1 MLSILIPE
9 RNYNCTKLVKDIAE
23 QCKKAGIIFEIIVL
37 DNASTLC
44 KEENRTISNI
54 TNCQFIESEQ
64 NMGLAKSRN
73 NLVKL
78 AQYQHF
84 LMIDSDA
91 EIGHNESFIKKYIDA
106 MNLAQVV
113 VGSMCY
119 TSQKPS
125 SDRCLRWYYGNHREN
140 RPAVI
145 RNQNPYKSLITFNL
159 MMEKEL
165 ILRFPFEEQNGYGH
179 DDSIMGSRLK
189 HNGIKV
195 LHIDNPIIHNGLDL
209 SKDFLIKSLDAVEKY
224 FTYPVF
230 QTDEMLEQIK
240 VFRIFKKVQSL
251 GLCPLLAFKF
261 RAARKLMEWNLC
273 SSHPW
278 LLLYDFYRLSYMC
291 DYSQKLQSEK
301 K

>member
-9 RNYNCTKLVKDIAE
+9 RNYNCTKLVKDVAE
-23 QCKKAGIIFEIIVL
+23 QCEKAGIVFEIIVM

-44 KEENRTISNI
+44 KDENRTISTI
-54 TNCQFIESEQ
+54 PGCRFVESEQ

-73 NLVKL
+73 SLVQL
-78 AQYQHF
+78 AQFAHF

-91 EIGHNESFIKKYIDA
+91 EIVNNDNYIQNYIEA

-125 SDRCLRWYYGNHREN
+125 SSRCLRWYYGNNREN
-140 RPAVI
+140 RPAAV

-165 ILRFPFEEQNGYGH
+165 VLQYPFEEQKGYGH
-179 DDSIMGSRLK
+179 DDSIMGSTLK
-189 HNGIKV
+189 QNGITV
-195 LHIDNPIIHNGLDL
+195 LHIDNPIIHNGLDS

-230 QTDEMLEQIK
+230 QSDEMLEQIK
-240 VFRIFKKVQSL
+240 VFRVFKKVQSL
-251 GLCPLLAFKF
+251 GLCRLLAFKF

-273 SSHPW
+273 SSHPSIF
-278 LLLYDFYRLSYMC
+278 LYDFYRLSYMC
-291 DYSQKLQSEK
+291 DFSLKHQF
-301 K
+301 